1 MKIIALRGDITK
13 VEVDAVVNP
22 ADAREEPGKLGRALL
37 KRGGR
42 EIQAEA
48 AARGPLRV
56 GEAILT
62 TGGRLK
68 CRYLIHAPVGP
79 TGKFAEGADLKR
91 IDPEGLRQSTLAAL
105 RCAAGSRLRSVA
117 IPALSREEP
126 ATRALLTALAEFDK
140 EAGAQQL
147 TEVFIVGEDG
157 EVVSALKRFISSG
170 N

>member
-1 MKIIALRGDITK
+1 LKIIALRGDITK

-22 ADAREEPGKLGRALL
+22 ADAREAPGKLGRALL

-68 CRYLIHAPVGP
+68 CRYLIHAPVGS
-79 TGKFAEGADLKR
+79 TAEGADWKR
-91 IDPEGLRQSTLAAL
+91 LDPEGLRQSTLAAL

-117 IPALSREEP
+117 IPALSGEEL
-126 ATRALLTALAEFDK
+126 ATRALLAALADFDK